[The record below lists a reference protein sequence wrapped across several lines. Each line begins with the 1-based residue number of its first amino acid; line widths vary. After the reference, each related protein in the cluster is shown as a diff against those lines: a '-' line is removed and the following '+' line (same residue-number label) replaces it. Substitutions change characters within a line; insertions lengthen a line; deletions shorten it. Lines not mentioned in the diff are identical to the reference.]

1 MEKKLYPL
9 KFIPIAS
16 KKPWGGTQLVEKLKK
31 SYTELDAEGNEVAIP
46 ASTLIGESWEVADM
60 GEQDSVVENGWLAG
74 NTISEI
80 METYLERVVGDKV
93 FDAYGLQFPLLIK
106 FLDIQDKLSVQV
118 HPNDQ
123 VAAERYDSLGKAEVW
138 YIIDAEADAKM
149 YMGFKKDVTAQEF
162 YDACKGG
169 TADQLMNVVHPKK
182 GDVYYIHPGT
192 VHAADKGILVCE
204 IQESSDITFRL
215 YDWGREF
222 NPATARKTHLD
233 EAIDLIDYNAYV
245 PAGVHVDGSE
255 TKTVCNVPQFT
266 VSHICVNEPVKVSP
280 AALESFIVYN
290 CLKGEVAITME
301 DDFGKEKDYVLHQGE
316 TILVPAEC
324 PDFTV
329 KPIVKGSELL
339 QSVTHPEDVIDSYE
353 NDNQGE

>member
-16 KKPWGGTQLVEKLKK
+16 KKPWGGTQLVDKLKK

-46 ASTLIGESWEVADM
+46 ANELIGESWEVADM
-60 GEQDSVVENGWLAG
+60 GEQDSVIENGWLAG
-74 NTISEI
+74 NTISEV
-80 METYLERVVGDKV
+80 METYLERLVGDKV
-93 FDAYGLQFPLLIK
+93 FDAYGTQFPLLIK

-118 HPNDQ
+118 HPNDE

-138 YIIDAEADAKM
+138 YIIDAADDAAM

-169 TADQLMNVVHPKK
+169 TADKLLNVIHPKK

-215 YDWGREF
+215 YDWGREL
-222 NPATARKTHLD
+222 NPATARKTHLA

-245 PAGVHVDGSE
+245 PATVHVEGHES
-255 TKTVCNVPQFT
+255 KIVCDVPQFT
-266 VSHICVNEPVKVSP
+266 VSHVSVDGDVKVSP

-290 CLKGEVAITME
+290 CLKGEVAIKME
-301 DDFGKEKDYVLHQGE
+301 NEYGREDSYTLRQGE
-316 TILVPAEC
+316 TMLIPAEC
-324 PDFTV
+324 PDFTITPV
-329 KPIVKGSELL
+329 QKGSELL
-339 QSVTHPEDVIDSYE
+339 QSVTHPADAVDSYE
-353 NDNQGE
+353 STDEA